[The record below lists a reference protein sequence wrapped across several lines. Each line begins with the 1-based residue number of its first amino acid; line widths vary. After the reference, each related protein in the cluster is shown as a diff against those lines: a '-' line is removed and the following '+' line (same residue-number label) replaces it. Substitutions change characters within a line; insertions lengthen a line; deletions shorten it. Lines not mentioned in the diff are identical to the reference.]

1 MGTLCKTS
9 NSLYTVL
16 FLNES
21 PKLWLNRHNFLI
33 RTVFLSSKFK
43 LEYVYS
49 GVNFAGKMF
58 VVIFLAGTYF
68 CRSLEKSQ
76 KLHVPHGI
84 SCLSKLCLFCCQLVA
99 IFAESN

>member
-1 MGTLCKTS
+1 MQVVIEQTQ
-9 NSLYTVL
+9 
-16 FLNES
+16 FL
-21 PKLWLNRHNFLI
+21 

-84 SCLSKLCLFCCQLVA
+84 SCLSKLCLFCCQLVV